1 MPPVAPRRLAGFTL
15 IEILVALVCVAILAA
30 IAWPSYSQHVARA
43 KRAAARAVLLEG
55 MQYME
60 RQYAHSNTYGS
71 VTLPTRLTT
80 APAAAH
86 TGAAHYAISVSNS
99 TTYAYTLTAVPVRSD
114 PDCGTLTLSHT
125 GEQGKAGQRTVAE
138 CWR

>member
-1 MPPVAPRRLAGFTL
+1 MPPVAPRRRAGFTL
-15 IEILVALVCVAILAA
+15 IEILVALACVAILAA

-60 RQYAHSNTYGS
+60 RQYANSNTYGS

-80 APAAAH
+80 APAAAN
-86 TGAAHYAISVSNS
+86 TGAAHYTVSVSNS
-99 TTYAYTLTAVPVRSD
+99 TTYAYTLTAAPVRSD
-114 PDCGTLTLSHT
+114 SDCGTLTLTHT
-125 GEQGKAGQRTVAE
+125 GERLKNGSRSVEE